1 MSILLMRDIRLSYGS
16 NQALAGV
23 DVDIAPGEMVALT
36 GRSGSG
42 KSSLLNIAAGL
53 VHPTS
58 GGVSVGGEALLG
70 RSAEELSEIRRKH
83 VGFIFQNLNLLGR
96 ITVGEN
102 VMLPLE
108 FAEHEASEVRR
119 RSLEVLEWVGLADRF
134 DSYPSELSGGEQQ
147 RVAIARALA
156 VKPSLLLADEPTA
169 ALDPVTAE
177 MVMMLIRRAC
187 DESGA
192 GALVVTH
199 QPATAGWADRV
210 LHLRDGIVATRSTRE
225 PNATLLAEG
234 AGE

>member
-1 MSILLMRDIRLSYGS
+1 MTMLTMRDIRLSYGA
-16 NQALAGV
+16 NEALTGI
-23 DVDIAPGEMVALT
+23 DLDIDRGEMVALT

-53 VHPTS
+53 ITPTS
-58 GGVSVGGEALLG
+58 GGVAVAGEGLLG
-70 RSAEELSEIRRKH
+70 LRAQELSEVRRQH
-83 VGFIFQNLNLLGR
+83 IGFIFQNLNLLGR

-108 FAEHEASEVRR
+108 FADHEAAEVRR
-119 RSLEVLEWVGLADRF
+119 RAAEVLEWVGLADRF
-134 DSYPSELSGGEQQ
+134 DDSPRDLSGGEQQ

-177 MVMMLIRRAC
+177 MVMALVRRAC
-187 DESGA
+187 DETGA
-192 GALVVTH
+192 AALVVTH

-210 LHLRDGIVATRSTRE
+210 LHLRDGQVATRSTRE
-225 PNATLLAEG
+225 PDAALLG
-234 AGE
+234 DGSSQ

>member
-1 MSILLMRDIRLSYGS
+1 MTILTMRDIRLSYGAT
-16 NQALAGV
+16 QALAGI
-23 DVDIAPGEMVALT
+23 DLDISAGEMVALT

-53 VHPTS
+53 IAPTS
-58 GGVSVGGEALLG
+58 GGVMVSGEALLG
-70 RSAEELSEIRRKH
+70 RSVEELSEVRRRH

-108 FAEHEASEVRR
+108 FADHECTEVRR
-119 RSLEVLEWVGLADRF
+119 RASEVLEWVGLADRF
-134 DSYPSELSGGEQQ
+134 DDPPGDLSGGEQQ

-177 MVMMLIRRAC
+177 MVMALVRRAC
-187 DESGA
+187 DETNA
-192 GALVVTH
+192 AALVVTH

-210 LHLRDGIVATRSTRE
+210 LHLRDGCVATRSARE
-225 PNATLLAEG
+225 PDAALLADGSSE
-234 AGE
+234 

>member
-1 MSILLMRDIRLSYGS
+1 MLTMRGIRLSYGAVV
-16 NQALAGV
+16 ALDGV
-23 DVDIAPGEMVALT
+23 DVEIEAGEMVALT

-53 VHPTS
+53 VAPTA
-58 GGVSVGGEALLG
+58 GGITVAGEALLG
-70 RSAEELSEIRRKH
+70 RSAGDLSEIRRRH

-96 ITVGEN
+96 VTVGEN

-108 FAEHEASEVRR
+108 FADEPADAVRR
-119 RSLEVLEWVGLADRF
+119 RAVEVLEWVGLADRF
-134 DSYPSELSGGEQQ
+134 DASPSELSGGEQQ

-177 MVMMLIRRAC
+177 MVMALIRRAC
-187 DESGA
+187 DEHDA

-210 LHLRDGIVATRSTRE
+210 LHLRNGTVATRSSRSPE
-225 PNATLLAEG
+225 VAFAEG
-234 AGE
+234 TGE

>member
-119 RSLEVLEWVGLADRF
+119 RSLEVLE
-134 DSYPSELSGGEQQ
+134 LSL
-147 RVAIARALA
+147 IHI
-156 VKPSLLLADEPTA
+156 SEPTR
-169 ALDPVTAE
+169 PY
-177 MVMMLIRRAC
+177 
-187 DESGA
+187 
-192 GALVVTH
+192 
-199 QPATAGWADRV
+199 
-210 LHLRDGIVATRSTRE
+210 
-225 PNATLLAEG
+225 
-234 AGE
+234 

>member
-1 MSILLMRDIRLSYGS
+1 MSILLMRDIRLNYGAT
-16 NQALAGV
+16 QALDGI
-23 DVDIAPGEMVALT
+23 DLDITAGEMVALT

-53 VHPTS
+53 IAPTS
-58 GGVSVGGEALLG
+58 GGVSVAGQALLG
-70 RSAEELSEIRRKH
+70 CSAEELSEVRRAH

-108 FAEHEASEVRR
+108 FADHDSSEVRR
-119 RSLEVLEWVGLADRF
+119 RSQEVLEWVGLADRF
-134 DSYPSELSGGEQQ
+134 DDSPSELSGGEQQ

-156 VKPSLLLADEPTA
+156 VKPKLLLADEPTA

-177 MVMMLIRRAC
+177 MVMHLIRRAC

-210 LHLRDGIVATRSTRE
+210 LHLRDGRVATRSTRE
-225 PNATLLAEG
+225 PDSSVLLDGVSE
-234 AGE
+234 